1 MVALSAD
8 DFGFASQQGVNEKQL
23 LSTVKPSAEATKFL
37 MHAKIH
43 PISIIVLFI
52 WRIETEA
59 GTN

>member
-1 MVALSAD
+1 MVAFSAD
-8 DFGFASQQGVNEKQL
+8 GFAVASQQEVNEKQL
-23 LSTVKPSAEATKFL
+23 LSTVKSSAEAKNFL